1 MRGIKGG
8 ASRSRRRFATRGLPA
23 IAVIAA
29 LAAGGCA
36 GGTSGGGG
44 SRNAGRDSG
53 AAGTTAIAA
62 LDTNAIVIR
71 PAALEQVQALVRTPD
86 SLGAGAR
93 LVLMNTWATWCVPCR
108 EEFPDLMR
116 IHREYRD
123 RGVRLLLVSAD
134 FADELPAAR
143 RFLAAQGVDFPTF
156 IKNDDDMRFIN
167 GIEAAWTG
175 ALPATVLYD
184 AAGRKLWFHEGKVTY
199 AELKTRLDAALPAAP
214 AP

>member
-1 MRGIKGG
+1 LKG
-8 ASRSRRRFATRGLPA
+8 ATRRRAA
-23 IAVIAA
+23 ILAIAA
-29 LAAGGCA
+29 LSASGCGAGE
-36 GGTSGGGG
+36 GG
-44 SRNAGRDSG
+44 SRGAARDSG
-53 AAGTTAIAA
+53 AAAGTTVAA
-62 LDTNAIVIR
+62 VDTNAIVIR
-71 PAALEQVQALVRTPD
+71 PATLEQVQALVRTPD

-93 LVLMNTWATWCVPCR
+93 VVLMNTWATWCVPCR

-123 RGVRLLLVSAD
+123 RGLRLLLVSAD
-134 FADELPAAR
+134 FEDELPAAR

-184 AAGRKLWFHEGKVTY
+184 AAGGKLWFHEGKVTY
-199 AELKTRLDAALPAAP
+199 EELKTRIDAALPAAA

>member
-1 MRGIKGG
+1 MTG
-8 ASRSRRRFATRGLPA
+8 ARPRLRAVPA
-23 IAVIAA
+23 IAAIAA
-29 LAAGGCA
+29 ICAWGC
-36 GGTSGGGG
+36 GHGTTGGG
-44 SRNAGRDSG
+44 SRGAVGDSG
-53 AAGTTAIAA
+53 APVAA
-62 LDTNAIVIR
+62 VDTNAIVIR
-71 PAALEQVQALVRTPD
+71 PATLEQVQALIRTPD

-93 LVLMNTWATWCVPCR
+93 VVLMNTWATWCVPCR

-116 IHREYRD
+116 VHREYRD
-123 RGVRLLLVSAD
+123 RGLRLLLVSAD
-134 FADELPAAR
+134 FEDELSAAR

-199 AELKTRLDAALPAAP
+199 AELKTRLDAALPAAATP
-214 AP
+214 